1 MDYSLLLAIEEITSD
16 NKKDGES
23 EVDILDMDYGLNI
36 SSSSFS
42 DKYKR
47 DTIFTNRDSANTSN
61 IPSSGSMSKNS
72 HPEFADNKRLY
83 LS

>member
-1 MDYSLLLAIEEITSD
+1 MDYSLLLAIEEITSG

-23 EVDILDMDYGLNI
+23 EVDILDMDYGLNV
-36 SSSSFS
+36 STSSFT

-47 DTIFTNRDSANTSN
+47 DTIFTNRDSAKTSN
-61 IPSSGSMSKNS
+61 IPSSGSMSKNL
-72 HPEFADNKRLY
+72 HPEIADNKRLY